1 MIRRELAIFLVVGT
15 LTVVIDFLTY
25 RGLIWAQLLGVDSA
39 KGIGFLTGT
48 VFAYFANRFWT
59 FGHKVHAVGS
69 AWRFIVVY
77 SLTLGTNVLV
87 NSFLITW
94 LPSNVPALLD
104 ELIAANKFVSA
115 YNPIYH
121 EMNIILSKIL
131 SKEAA
136 IQIAFLVATATSATL
151 NFIGMKLFVFKTT
164 PVLEQ
169 L

>member
-87 NSFLITW
+87 NSFLIAW

-104 ELIAANKFVSA
+104 ELIAASKFVSA

-131 SKEAA
+131 SKETA
-136 IQIAFLVATATSATL
+136 IQIAFLVATVTSATL

>member
-1 MIRRELAIFLVVGT
+1 MIRRELAIFLIVGT
-15 LTVVIDFLTY
+15 MTVVIDFLTY

-69 AWRFIVVY
+69 AWRFIFVY

-87 NSFLITW
+87 NSFLIAW

-104 ELIAANKFVSA
+104 ELIAASKFVSA

-121 EMNIILSKIL
+121 EMNITLSKIL
-131 SKEAA
+131 NKEEVD
-136 IQIAFLVATATSATL
+136 IQIAYLVATVTSATL

-164 PVLEQ
+164 TVWE
-169 L
+169 

>member
-15 LTVVIDFLTY
+15 LTVMIDFLTY
-25 RGLIWAQLLGVDSA
+25 RGLIWTQLLGVDSA

-69 AWRFIVVY
+69 AWRFIFVY
-77 SLTLGTNVLV
+77 SLTLAANVLV

-94 LPSNVPALLD
+94 LSGNVSVLL
-104 ELIAANKFVSA
+104 EGLIATNKLVSA

-121 EMNIILSKIL
+121 ETNIILGEIT
-131 SKEAA
+131 SKEAG
-136 IQIAFLVATATSATL
+136 IQIAFLVATVTSATL
-151 NFIGMKLFVFKTT
+151 NFIGMKLFVFKTA
-164 PVLEQ
+164 PARK
-169 L
+169 